1 MTRPLTIVAA
11 VAENGVIGRDNKLI
25 WRLRS
30 DLRRFRDL
38 TWGKPMI
45 MGRKTFD
52 SIGKALS
59 GRRTVVVTRDRGFA
73 ADGVDAAHGWP
84 EALARAEE
92 LADELGAAEI
102 AVVGGAEIYRQ
113 ALPQARRLHL
123 TLVHASPEGDAVF
136 PDFDREDVVAL
147 RERIRH
153 HLGGLVDVHLQ
164 RVDAVIRLV
173 RNLAQPVR
181 QFVEVELL
189 AGAPRIV
196 EFALS
201 DDLER
206 MHVHLLGG
214 SRRDQN
220 VFGVALRDDL
230 RAHQIVEHAT
240 QVQKAFWGDS
250 FLER

>member
-1 MTRPLTIVAA
+1 MRRPLTIVAA
-11 VAENGVIGRDNKLI
+11 VAENGVIGCDNKLI
-25 WRLRS
+25 WRLRT

-52 SIGKALS
+52 SIGKALP

-92 LADELGAAEI
+92 LADELGATEI

-136 PDFDREDVVAL
+136 PSFDPAAFREL
-147 RERIRH
+147 RR
-153 HLGGLVDVHLQ
+153 D
-164 RVDAVIRLV
+164 D
-173 RNLAQPVR
+173 R
-181 QFVEVELL
+181 QKGPDDDYAFSFV
-189 AGAPRIV
+189 
-196 EFALS
+196 
-201 DDLER
+201 DLER
-206 MHVHLLGG
+206 RP
-214 SRRDQN
+214 SAAPR
-220 VFGVALRDDL
+220 
-230 RAHQIVEHAT
+230 
-240 QVQKAFWGDS
+240 
-250 FLER
+250 